1 MEISI
6 DVSKHVIDE
15 IENIA
20 QSENKDFDIISSKIL
35 ELGLRVYQSSKSD
48 DNSTKE
54 DPLLANI
61 FRKSAE
67 SNLLIKEIIGHI
79 FDKNRSGIKAYDH
92 SSAIHAIEKTV
103 HFHMQENDLI

>member
-15 IENIA
+15 IQNIA
-20 QSENKDFDIISSKIL
+20 HTENKDIDIISSKIF
-35 ELGLRVYQSSKSD
+35 ELGLRVYQSSKTD
-48 DNSTKE
+48 DNKE
-54 DPLLANI
+54 NKDPLLVNI

-79 FDKNRSGIKAYDH
+79 FDKNRSNIKAYDH